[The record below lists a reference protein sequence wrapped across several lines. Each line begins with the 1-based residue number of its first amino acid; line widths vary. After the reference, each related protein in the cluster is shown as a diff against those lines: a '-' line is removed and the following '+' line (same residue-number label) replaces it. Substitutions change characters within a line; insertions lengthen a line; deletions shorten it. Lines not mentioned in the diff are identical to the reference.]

1 MRFAVEVWSDRW
13 EAIERTARLV
23 ERLRYDALYYG
34 ESPTGLNLDCWS
46 VLAALAR
53 STRSLRLGPVITNL
67 LPGYRSLA
75 LLAKQAATVA
85 ILTGGRLDFRTG
97 AGAARRYAAC
107 WWEPFGIGYPDYGER
122 LALVDRAMPLLRALW
137 AGEPT
142 TLAGGGAQESVT
154 LGFRPPPIPITL
166 AASGRA
172 GIACAARHADVW
184 EASYRTPAE
193 FAELSARFAAE
204 PVGARPA
211 VVRALE
217 VDVFIGMDAAR
228 AGAVLSR
235 VREERPPEQVDHV
248 VERSL
253 HGTPEQ
259 VAAQLAGLAEVGVEQ
274 LLLAFHDPHDAE
286 ALEAFA
292 EAMDVFASASRRGS
306 GTG

>member
-23 ERLRYDALYYG
+23 ERLGYDALYYG

-75 LLAKQAATVA
+75 LQAKQAATVA
-85 ILTGGRLDFRTG
+85 ILAEGRLDFRTG
-97 AGAARRYAAC
+97 AGAARRYAAP
-107 WWEPFGIGYPDYGER
+107 WWEPFGIDYPGYRER
-122 LALVDRAMPLLRALW
+122 LELVDRAIPVLRALW
-137 AGEPT
+137 AGEPVA
-142 TLAGGGAQESVT
+142 LAAGAEQGSVT
-154 LGFRPPPIPITL
+154 LGFRPPAIPITL
-166 AASGRA
+166 AASGAA

-193 FAELSARFAAE
+193 FAQLSARLDAE
-204 PVGARPA
+204 RGEARAP

-217 VDVFIGMDAAR
+217 VDVFIGGDAAR
-228 AGAVLSR
+228 ASAVLSR
-235 VREERPPEQVDHV
+235 VREERPPEHV
-248 VERSL
+248 SHVIERSL
-253 HGTPEQ
+253 YGTSEQ

-274 LLLAFHDPHDAE
+274 LLLAFHDPHDAD

-292 EAMDVFASASRRGS
+292 EAMNVFASANRRGS